1 LADGILLERAGVPTA
16 SICTGAFASAAQAM
30 AVAYGFPGFEH
41 VLTEHPIASLT
52 LPEIRTRVAEIV
64 PHVLEILG
72 VERNV

>member
-1 LADGILLERAGVPTA
+1 MPTA
-16 SICTGAFASAAQAM
+16 SVCTAAFRQAAQAM

-52 LPEIRTRVAEIV
+52 LPEIRTRVAEMAPHIV
-64 PHVLEILG
+64 EILE